1 LSTTSATFEIVKLI
15 LVRHGATEWS
25 VSGRHTGNTDLAL
38 TELGRQ
44 QVDDARERVVAAI
57 GDLQFALWSSPLQ
70 RARQTTEI
78 LFGEYSCT
86 VDERLREFDY
96 GDTEGLTTLEMRELI
111 PGWTVWEGCAGGETV
126 ADVSHRV
133 DSFLEHL
140 HTSDG
145 DTNVI
150 VAHAHLLRI
159 LAARALGQPGEFGR
173 HLTLDTASVS
183 VIADYRDGASI
194 VRWNVAESTS
204 AP

>member
-1 LSTTSATFEIVKLI
+1 MKLI

-25 VSGRHTGNTDLAL
+25 VNGRHTGNTDLEL
-38 TELGRQ
+38 TELGRH
-44 QVDDARERVVAAI
+44 QVRNARAWVIAAI
-57 GDLQFALWSSPLQ
+57 GDPSFALWSSPLK
-70 RARQTTEI
+70 RARQTADL
-78 LFGEYSCT
+78 LFGEYACT

-96 GDTEGLTTLEMRELI
+96 GDTEGLTTLEMRERI
-111 PGWTVWEGCAGGETV
+111 PGWTVWEGCAGGESV
-126 ADVSHRV
+126 ADVATRV
-133 DSFLEHL
+133 DSFLDEL
-140 HTSDG
+140 HTLEC

-159 LAARALGQPGEFGR
+159 LAARALDQPGEFGR